1 MPYKPNYTDIRSF
14 KIRDPLVI
22 RTSGFTAG
30 NGPAD
35 WRYLTT
41 GTFTRGSDLFLVD
54 GVFLQNIGP
63 NGVVLSEQGV
73 SAGTFLTGVTAD
85 GYLIAQ
91 NQTLDFK
98 INNLADV
105 IVKSTSATATTGIT
119 LSYFAS

>member
-54 GVFLQNIGP
+54 GVFLKNVGP
-63 NGVVLSEQGV
+63 NDVVISDQGV

-85 GYLIAQ
+85 GFQLKQ
-91 NQTLDFK
+91 NEFVDYK